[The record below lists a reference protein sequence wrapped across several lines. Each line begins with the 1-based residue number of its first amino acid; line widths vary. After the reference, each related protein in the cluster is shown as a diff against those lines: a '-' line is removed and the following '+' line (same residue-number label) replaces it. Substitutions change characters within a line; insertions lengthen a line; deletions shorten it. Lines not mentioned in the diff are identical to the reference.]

1 MKPPGETCAL
11 GSCIRD
17 HQGGD
22 EDDDQLISAMIRS
35 TCICKQDH
43 QDRGCRGLSINYI
56 ITDEAVGVSPNDY
69 SIIMITYGWQMI
81 TMLHGSGSSTQ
92 GI

>member
-56 ITDEAVGVSPNDY
+56 IIDEAVGVSPNDY
-69 SIIMITYGWQMI
+69 SIIMITYG
-81 TMLHGSGSSTQ
+81 LYGK
-92 GI
+92 